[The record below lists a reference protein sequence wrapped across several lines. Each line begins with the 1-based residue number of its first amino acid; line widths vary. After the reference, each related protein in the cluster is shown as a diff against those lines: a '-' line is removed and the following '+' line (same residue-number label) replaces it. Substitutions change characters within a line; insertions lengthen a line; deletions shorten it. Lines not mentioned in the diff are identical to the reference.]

1 MIKAIVTDIEGTT
14 SSLSFVKDTLFPY
27 ARTRLPTF
35 VREQAKNTKLR
46 EALQEARLAAGNP
59 QMDDED
65 LIRRLLEWIEQ
76 DKKVTAL
83 KSIQGMIW
91 EAGYRNGDF
100 RGHIYPDAVEAL
112 KKWQLAGQHLYV
124 YSSGSVQAQ
133 KLLFAHTDSGDLT
146 GLFSGYFD
154 THIGPKNS
162 VESYRRIADHID
174 VDPAELLFLSDAVA
188 ELDAAHQAGWYV
200 VQLTRSGEAQPPA
213 AYPTAV
219 DFTSIDISRFQ

>member
-91 EAGYRNGDF
+91 EAGYCNGDF

-146 GLFSGYFD
+146 DLFSGYFD

-188 ELDAAHQAGWYV
+188 ELDAADQAGWNV
-200 VQLTRSGEAQPPA
+200 VQLTRPGEAQPPA
-213 AYPTAV
+213 AYATAV